1 MHPGRLLVRLLSLGM
16 KKRPLT
22 CVSASGSPPPVGVA
36 EGTRPTGSLQFSR
49 RIPAGCWFFA
59 GVIVLALGMG
69 ALILGVF
76 PAWWEV
82 NRGVEGPWQWKNEI
96 AQLEGV
102 PVEEAVS
109 SAKREAL
116 SLARELRQRF
126 PADAEALCIFGLIES
141 RFGDRRRGVEAWKQ
155 ALRLAPDYADA
166 WYALGEESRLRGDF
180 EEAIGYFRKAVDT
193 GNADGRVFL
202 SLAGL
207 LIQEGRAAEA
217 LPYVEQYLE
226 IFPQSIE
233 GWYRLGQALRI
244 QDRLAE
250 AKQAW
255 LRALQLDPERKAVLY
270 ALAEVCE
277 KLGQHGEAERFR
289 REFARLEARDRLNPE
304 HRRTWYDDLAAA
316 REGLAAA
323 HLAVAKF
330 LAVRGHLELAQEH
343 YRRAAEVDPR
353 NVPARVALLEFA
365 AENSRWDEA
374 LRWLEELSALQ
385 PKEVEWWLRKG
396 AVLIQLGRLEEAN
409 EAFQKAT
416 ELAPHKPEGYVGLAQ
431 LAIHEGRD
439 LAAARQWA
447 RRAVECAPSAANY
460 HLLAIVCERQK
471 DLEAAVAAAKRA
483 VQLEPLQPEYR
494 QTLTRLLAQW
504 QAAVAQGEPPSAEGK
519 QDQD

>member
-1 MHPGRLLVRLLSLGM
+1 M
-16 KKRPLT
+16 
-22 CVSASGSPPPVGVA
+22 GVA
-36 EGTRPTGSLQFSR
+36 EGIRPTGSLQFCR
-49 RIPAGCWFFA
+49 RILARWWIFG
-59 GVIVLALGMG
+59 GIIVVAFGMG
-69 ALILGVF
+69 ALVLGVF
-76 PAWWEV
+76 PAWWEI
-82 NRGVEGPWQWKNEI
+82 NQGVEGPWQWKNEI

-102 PVEEAVS
+102 PVEEAVA
-109 SAKREAL
+109 SAKGEAL

-126 PADAEALCIFGLIES
+126 PTDAEAFCIFGLIES

-155 ALRLAPDYADA
+155 ALRLAPDYVDA

-180 EEAIGYFRKAVDT
+180 EVAIAYFRKAVDT
-193 GNADGRVFL
+193 GKADGRVFL

-207 LIQEGRAAEA
+207 LIQQGRAGEA

-244 QDRLAE
+244 EDRLPE

-330 LAVRGHLELAQEH
+330 LAVREHLELAQEH

-385 PKEVEWWLRKG
+385 PKEVEWLLRQG
-396 AVLIQLGRLEEAN
+396 AVLIQLGRLEEAQR
-409 EAFQKAT
+409 AFENAT
-416 ELAPHKPEGYVGLAQ
+416 HLAPHRAEGYVGLAQ
-431 LAIHEGRD
+431 LAIYHGRD
-439 LAAARQWA
+439 LSAARQWA

-483 VQLEPLQPEYR
+483 VQLEPFHPQYR
-494 QTLTRLLAQW
+494 ETLTRLLEKW
-504 QAAVAQGEPPSAEGK
+504 QNHVPQGEASSANGHRSP
-519 QDQD
+519 D

>member
-1 MHPGRLLVRLLSLGM
+1 MHPGRLLDRLLQLGM
-16 KKRPLT
+16 KKRSLT
-22 CVSASGSPPPVGVA
+22 CLSLSGTGSPVGIA
-36 EGTRPTGSLQFSR
+36 DGTRPAGSLQFCR
-49 RIPAGCWFFA
+49 RIPASWWIFG
-59 GVIVLALGMG
+59 GGIVLALGMG
-69 ALILGVF
+69 ALVLGVF

-82 NRGVEGPWQWKNEI
+82 NRGVEGPWQWQNAI

-116 SLARELRQRF
+116 SLAREMRRRF
-126 PADAEALCIFGLIES
+126 PHDAEALCIFGLIES

-180 EEAIGYFRKAVDT
+180 EEAVGYFRKAVDT
-193 GNADGRVFL
+193 GKADGRVFL

-207 LIQEGRAAEA
+207 LIQEGRAGEA

-226 IFPQSIE
+226 IFPQSVE

-244 QDRLAE
+244 QDRLPE

-330 LAVRGHLELAQEH
+330 LAVREHWELAQDH

-385 PKEVEWWLRKG
+385 PKEVEWCLRQG
-396 AVLIQLGRLEEAN
+396 AVMIHLGRLDDAQR
-409 EAFQKAT
+409 AFEKAT
-416 ELAPHKPEGYVGLAQ
+416 QLAPHRPEGYVGLAQ
-431 LAIHEGRD
+431 LAIYHGRD
-439 LAAARQWA
+439 LSAARQWA

-460 HLLAIVCERQK
+460 HLLAIVCERQG

-483 VQLEPLQPEYR
+483 AQLEPFQPQFRE
-494 QTLTRLLAQW
+494 TLTRLLGQW
-504 QAAVAQGEPPSAEGK
+504 QAVAAQGEPPSADGNRGR
-519 QDQD
+519 D